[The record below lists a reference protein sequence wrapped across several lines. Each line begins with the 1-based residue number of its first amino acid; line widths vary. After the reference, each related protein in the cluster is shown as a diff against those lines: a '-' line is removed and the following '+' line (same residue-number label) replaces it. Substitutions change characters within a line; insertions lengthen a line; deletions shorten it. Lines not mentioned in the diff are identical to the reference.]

1 MVEPSSAK
9 PHTVAPYGDESLSY
23 GEDGR
28 AAGVNGGAAID
39 VPKHGLRGPRF
50 IFYANEL
57 IGLGQLRRTLAL
69 AARVSNSDC
78 SPSSLILTGSPI
90 EPFAL
95 PPRVDTV
102 KLPGRSRDNGGRQYS
117 ARLELDDDELRSL
130 RSSIAL
136 ASATSFLPDVAVVD
150 KLPLGQAGELAP
162 TLEALKQTAR
172 CRVVLGLRD
181 IEDSPEN
188 VRRSWGPEIRR
199 AIQRYYD
206 AIIVYGPE
214 STPDAIDCI
223 EHFELNV
230 PVHHVGYVGTPVPES
245 GPADLDGEYV
255 LVTAGGGFDGFR
267 LLATFAEAVR
277 LRPLNC
283 RTLMVTGPLMASVE
297 RERLKQ
303 LTSGLGIVVCELR
316 SDMEY
321 VIAGARAIVSMAG
334 YNTVSELMRARKP
347 ALLVPRTG
355 PSEEQLIRAR
365 GLAAAGLQ
373 DMMHPADLTPPLLR
387 DALDRLL
394 QRVPPHNLPTD
405 HGGTERAAEILVELA
420 RSAAAEPAATLVE
433 LRVPV
438 R

>member
-1 MVEPSSAK
+1 MFQEP
-9 PHTVAPYGDESLSY
+9 AP
-23 GEDGR
+23 R
-28 AAGVNGGAAID
+28 
-39 VPKHGLRGPRF
+39 PPRF

-78 SPSSLILTGSPI
+78 SPSSLILTGSPV
-90 EPFAL
+90 EPFEL

-102 KLPGRSRDNGGRQYS
+102 KLPGRSRDRGGRQYS
-117 ARLELDDDELRSL
+117 ARLELDPEELRSL

-150 KLPLGQAGELAP
+150 KLPLGQAGELRP
-162 TLEALKQTAR
+162 TLEALKRSAR
-172 CRVVLGLRD
+172 SRIVLGLRD
-181 IEDSPEN
+181 IEDSPAN
-188 VRRSWGPEIRR
+188 VRRNWGPEIRQ
-199 AIQRYYD
+199 AIQHYYD

-223 EHFELNV
+223 ERFDLNI
-230 PVHHVGYVGTPVPES
+230 PVHHVGYVGTPIPES
-245 GPADLDGEYV
+245 GPADLEGEYV

-267 LLATFAEAVR
+267 LLSTFAEAVR
-277 LRPLNC
+277 LRPLHC
-283 RTLMVTGPLMASVE
+283 RALMVTGPLMPGGE
-297 RERLKQ
+297 RDRLKE
-303 LTSGLGIVVCELR
+303 LTSGLPIVVCELR

-347 ALLVPRTG
+347 ALLVPRAA

-365 GLAAAGLQ
+365 GLAAAGVQ
-373 DMMHPADLTPPLLR
+373 DMMHPADLTPASLR

-394 QRVPPHNLPTD
+394 QRVPPQNTPAHY
-405 HGGTERAAEILVELA
+405 GGTERAAEILVELA
-420 RSAAAEPAATLVE
+420 LSAAAEGGARLPRQPVPA
-433 LRVPV
+433 R
-438 R
+438 